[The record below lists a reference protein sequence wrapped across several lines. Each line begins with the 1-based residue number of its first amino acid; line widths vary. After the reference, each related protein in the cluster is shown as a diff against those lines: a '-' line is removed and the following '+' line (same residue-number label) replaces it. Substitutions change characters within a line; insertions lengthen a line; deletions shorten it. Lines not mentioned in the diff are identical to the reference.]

1 MRYYTYIIMQWK
13 NIDSINDYKK
23 KKDLVW
29 NKAEII
35 KGQDPRRVRMDSAGN
50 KIKYADYG
58 NKFSP
63 TGWDIDHIIPQDKGG
78 NSSLFNLQALDSKT
92 NQNWRADINRSN
104 ANKPGVTELHI
115 KMLLR
120 ESNNKK
126 LEDAH
131 YDKQKLVNT
140 RMSKS
145 DKEYIKACN
154 DGTCELVLNTKRAR
168 KYLFPP
174 KELHKLVFEEEE

>member
-1 MRYYTYIIMQWK
+1 MQWK
-13 NIDSINDYKK
+13 SRDSINDYKK

-29 NKAEII
+29 KKTATI
-35 KGQDPRRVRMDSAGN
+35 KGENPRYIRVDSAGN
-50 KIKYADYG
+50 KIKYSDYG
-58 NKFSP
+58 NKYSP
-63 TGWDIDHIIPQDKGG
+63 TGWDIDHIIPKDKGG
-78 NSSLFNLQALDSKT
+78 DSSLFNLQALDSKT

-120 ESNNKK
+120 KSNNKK
-126 LEDAH
+126 IEDEH
-131 YDKQKLVNT
+131 YDKQKLVNMQ
-140 RMSKS
+140 MSKS

-154 DGTCELVLNTKRAR
+154 DGACELILNTKRVR

-174 KELHKLVFEEEE
+174 KELHKLVFEKDT